1 MSEPLIRPL
10 PLPELTP
17 RETEA
22 PDAAPATVPENVV
35 DTVREGHRIARA
47 IIARATSQAREIQAA
62 AEEAGAERGA
72 RLAFE
77 REGKAL
83 RDAAT
88 ALLEA
93 AARFD
98 LAQQDLRERLESTL
112 PELAVAI
119 AERILRREL
128 NARPDLL
135 VHVIRD
141 AIATILPAERVE
153 VRLHPDDLA
162 TFERHREALADVTAG
177 VELRFE
183 PTPEVGR
190 GGSEIETEAL
200 VLAAGIPQQVE
211 RALALLKEEDA

>member
-17 RETEA
+17 RETESA
-22 PDAAPATVPENVV
+22 AEAAPAIPENVV

-83 RDAAT
+83 RDATT
-88 ALLEA
+88 ALVEA
-93 AARFD
+93 AARCD
-98 LAQQDLRERLESTL
+98 LAQQDLRERLESML

-128 NARPDLL
+128 STRPELL

-141 AIATILPAERVE
+141 AIATVLPAGRIE
-153 VRLHPDDLA
+153 VRLHPDDIA
-162 TFERHREALADVTAG
+162 TVERNREALADIAG
-177 VELRFE
+177 GAELRFE
-183 PTPEVGR
+183 SAPEVGR